1 MEAFIIT
8 GIIILTII
16 ISLIYQH
23 FYNKK
28 KMMRYIL
35 NMFGEKRENIDEQLE
50 RLDMTRK
57 LYTIE
62 QTHYPENERID
73 DITWDDLNMN
83 HVFATV
89 NHTTSF
95 AGEQYL
101 YSMLHHIPAS
111 SDTLRHREE
120 MIQYFDSNEKKR
132 IEIQKTL
139 YRLGKSD
146 SNYYIPEIIELLE
159 LQKIPF
165 SQFNIF
171 LLISL
176 VVFAILAS
184 VTGNELALGLLLANF
199 VVNLAIHS
207 LLKMKYEIN
216 MSAIFSIARSIN
228 AAKSIHAAVPQFDP
242 CMNERLLHF
251 KKVMKRVSYIE
262 QFKLFISASDVNSI
276 IGEYLFGAL
285 LFDFIL
291 YDQILKDLLGKQ
303 EEYMQLY
310 RYIGEIDCAIS
321 IASYRKSL
329 ETCCV
334 PDSIPD
340 AQMQFDSVCHPLIP
354 NAVTNDFTLR
364 KNVIITGSN
373 ASGKSTFIKEVAIN
387 LILGQSIHTCTAR
400 QAVIPHTCVLT
411 SMAVRDDVVTG
422 ESYYI
427 REIKYLKRMIERSS
441 EGQLLFLAIDEILR
455 GTNTKERIAA
465 SKAVLDYF
473 KDKNCILMVATHDL
487 ELANYLENIYD
498 NYHFCETVQDGDIVF
513 DYILHN
519 GISQS
524 SNAIRLLEAIGFP
537 ETIVKNAYS
546 EINA

>member
-1 MEAFIIT
+1 MEVFIIT
-8 GIIILTII
+8 GIIILII
-16 ISLIYQH
+16 VISIIYQH
-23 FYNKK
+23 LYNKK

-35 NMFGEKRENIDEQLE
+35 NMYGTKREDTDNQLE

-62 QTHYPENERID
+62 QTQYPENEQID
-73 DITWDDLNMN
+73 DITWDDLNMD
-83 HVFATV
+83 HVFASV

-95 AGEQYL
+95 AGEQCL

-111 SDTLRHREE
+111 SDTLKQREE
-120 MIQYFDSNEKKR
+120 MIQYFDTNEKKR
-132 IEIQKTL
+132 IEVQKTL

-165 SQFNIF
+165 SQFNIL

-176 VVFAILAS
+176 IVFAILS
-184 VTGNELALGLLLANF
+184 LVTGSELALGLLLANF
-199 VVNLAIHS
+199 VANLVIHS
-207 LLKMKYEIN
+207 LLKMNYEIN

-228 AAKSIHAAVPQFDP
+228 AAKTIHAAVPQFDP
-242 CMNERLLHF
+242 TMNERLRHF
-251 KKVMKRVSYIE
+251 KNVMKRVSYIE
-262 QFKLFISASDVNSI
+262 QFKLFISASEVNSI

-310 RYIGEIDCAIS
+310 RYIGEVDCSIS
-321 IASYRKSL
+321 IASYRRSV

-334 PDSIPD
+334 PTITTDN
-340 AQMQFDSVCHPLIP
+340 QFQFEGVCHPLISD
-354 NAVTNDFTLR
+354 AVTNDFALR

-373 ASGKSTFIKEVAIN
+373 ASGKSTFIKAVAIN

-400 QAVIPHTCVLT
+400 QAVIPNTCVLT

-427 REIKYLKRMIERSS
+427 REIKYLKRMIERST
-441 EGQLLFLAIDEILR
+441 EGKLLFLAIDEILR

-473 KDKNCILMVATHDL
+473 KDKNCLLMVATHDL
-487 ELANYLENIYD
+487 ELASYLENIYD

-519 GISQS
+519 GISKS

-537 ETIVKNAYS
+537 ETIVKSAYS
-546 EINA
+546 GMDA